1 MPKRTDIKSILIIGA
16 GPIVIG
22 QACEFDYSGTQACK
36 ALKEEDYRIIL
47 VNSNPAT
54 IMTDPG
60 VADATYIEPI
70 TPDFVAKIIEKER
83 PDALLPTMGGQT
95 ALNTAL
101 SLQRAGVLERFGVEM
116 IGARAAAIDKAEDR
130 ELFRKA
136 MEKIGLETP
145 RSRLADAAVLKRA
158 DREKYKSAIARIE
171 AEFADP
177 EGRATARAVFEAEW
191 ARHEGERRR
200 RYVEKGLIEA
210 LEAVQEIGLPA
221 IIRPSFT
228 LGGTGGG
235 VAYNREEFLEIVERG
250 LDASP
255 TSEVLIEESV
265 LGWKEYEMEVVRDH
279 DDNCI
284 IVCSIENVDPM
295 GVHTGDS
302 ITVAPALTLTD
313 KEYQIMRNASIAV
326 LREIGVETGGSN
338 VQFAV
343 NPADGRLVVIEMNPR
358 VSRSSALASKATG
371 FPIAKVAAKLAVGY
385 TLDELA
391 NDITGG
397 ATPASFEPTIDYVV
411 TKIPRFAFEKFPGSK
426 PVLTTSMKSV
436 GEVMA
441 IGRTFPESLQKALRS
456 METGLI
462 GLDDIALEGLG
473 QGDDKNVIRAALGTP
488 SPDRLLKVAQALRLG
503 FDEEQIYDSCR
514 IDPWFIRQLQEIVDC
529 EERVRQHGLPKTAP
543 QFRALKA
550 LGFSDERLAKLA
562 GLEASEVS
570 AQRRALDV
578 HPVYK
583 RIDTCAAEFASPTA
597 YMYSTYETGFAGPP
611 QCESRPSEKEKII
624 ILGGG
629 PNRIGQGIEFDYC
642 CCHAA
647 FALSAA
653 GFETIMI
660 NCNPETVS
668 TDYDT
673 SDRLYFEPLTEEDVL
688 EIVRTE
694 SANGKVKGV
703 IVQFGG
709 QTPLKLAQ
717 ALENA
722 KVPIL
727 GTSPDAIDLAED
739 RDRFKALIERLGL
752 RQPQSGVAR
761 SADAAKAIAATL
773 GFPLMIRPSYVLGGR
788 AMEIVHDE
796 AQLARYIAE
805 AVVVSGKSPVLLD
818 RYLRD
823 AIEVD
828 VDAIG
833 DGTGDVFICGVME
846 HIEEAG
852 VHSGD
857 SACSLPP
864 HSLNPAIIADME
876 RQTVELARALNVVGL
891 MNVQFAIQNDDI
903 YILEVNPRASRTV
916 PFVAKVVGLPIA
928 GIAAEVMGGK
938 KLADFHLKRPVL
950 DHIAVKEA
958 VFPFAR
964 FPGVD
969 PVLGPEMR
977 STGEVM
983 GIDRDYAIAFA
994 KSQIGGG
1001 SKLPLSGTVFVS
1013 VKDSDKEKVV
1023 APVRELAEMGFRII
1037 ATRGTKRH
1045 LDAYGIPTE
1054 RVNKVLEG
1062 RPHIVDAITNG
1073 EVDIVFNTTEGAKAL
1088 ADSFSIRR
1096 SALLYHI
1103 PYYTTLAGA
1112 LAVTQAIRALRAG
1125 GLKVAPLQSYVG
1137 RPPSD
1142 LAETA

>member
-1 MPKRTDIKSILIIGA
+1 MPKRTDIKSILIVGA

-36 ALKEEDYRIIL
+36 ALKEEGYRIVL

-54 IMTDPG
+54 IMTDPD

-70 TPDFVAKIIEKER
+70 TPEFVAKIIEKER
-83 PDALLPTMGGQT
+83 PDAILPTMGGQT

-101 SLQRAGVLERFGVEM
+101 SLHRSGVLDKYGVEM
-116 IGARAAAIDKAEDR
+116 IGARAEAIDKAEDR
-130 ELFRKA
+130 ELFREA
-136 MEKIGLETP
+136 MTKIGLETP

-158 DREKYKSAIARIE
+158 DREKYKTETARI
-171 AEFADP
+171 AEIADP
-177 EGRATARAVFEAEW
+177 AERAAALASFEHSWAQGEGA
-191 ARHEGERRR
+191 RRR

-210 LEAVQEIGLPA
+210 LEALSDIGLPA

-255 TSEVLIEESV
+255 TCEVLIEESV
-265 LGWKEYEMEVVRDH
+265 LGWKEYEMEVVRDR

-284 IVCSIENVDPM
+284 IICSIENIDPM

-343 NPADGRLVVIEMNPR
+343 NPADGRLIIIEMNPR

-371 FPIAKVAAKLAVGY
+371 FPIAKIAAKLAVGY

-411 TKIPRFAFEKFPGSK
+411 TKIPRFAFEKFPGAK

-436 GEVMA
+436 GEAMA

-456 METGLI
+456 METGLT
-462 GLDDIALEGLG
+462 GLDDIALPGLG
-473 QGDDKNVIRAALGTP
+473 EGDDKNVIRAALGTP

-503 FDEEQIYDSCR
+503 FDEEQIFEACK
-514 IDPWFIRQLQEIVDC
+514 IDPWFIRQIKDIVDM
-529 EERVRQHGLPKTAP
+529 EARVREHGLPPSAA
-543 QFRALKA
+543 QFRMLKA
-550 LGFSDERLAKLA
+550 MGFSDERLAKLT
-562 GLEASEVS
+562 GVEASEV
-570 AQRRALDV
+570 AEKRRALDV

-597 YMYSTYETGFAGPP
+597 YMYSTYEFGFAGPP
-611 QCESRPSEKEKII
+611 QCEARPSDNEKII

-647 FALSAA
+647 FSLSAA
-653 GFETIMI
+653 GYETIMV

-688 EIVRTE
+688 EIVRKEET
-694 SANGKVKGV
+694 NGTVKGV

-717 ALENA
+717 ALEAA

-752 RQPQSGVAR
+752 RQPKSGIAR
-761 SADAAKAIAATL
+761 SPAEAVAIAGTL
-773 GFPLMIRPSYVLGGR
+773 GFPLVIRPSYVLGGR
-788 AMEIVHDE
+788 AMEIVHDD
-796 AQLARYIAE
+796 AQLARYISE
-805 AVVVSGKSPVLLD
+805 AVVVSGKSPVLIDYLSARRHRGRCRRHRRRDRRVHLRGDGAYRGGWRPFRQLRLLAAAAFAEAGDRGRHGAADGGACPRAQGRRPDERAVRHQGRRDLCARGEPAGLAHRAVRRQGDRPAHRRHRLAGDGRQEARLLRAQAAASRPYRGEGGGVPLRPLPRRRYRARAGDALD
-818 RYLRD
+818 RRGHGHRQGLRHRLRQEPD
-823 AIEVD
+823 RRRLQAALD
-828 VDAIG
+828 RH
-833 DGTGDVFICGVME
+833 GVRLGQGFRQRQD
-846 HIEEAG
+846 HA
-852 VHSGD
+852 
-857 SACSLPP
+857 
-864 HSLNPAIIADME
+864 AD
-876 RQTVELARALNVVGL
+876 
-891 MNVQFAIQNDDI
+891 
-903 YILEVNPRASRTV
+903 PRACRH
-916 PFVAKVVGLPIA
+916 GLPHHRHPRHQA
-928 GIAAEVMGGK
+928 PSR
-938 KLADFHLKRPVL
+938 RPR
-950 DHIAVKEA
+950 H
-958 VFPFAR
+958 R
-964 FPGVD
+964 
-969 PVLGPEMR
+969 
-977 STGEVM
+977 
-983 GIDRDYAIAFA
+983 
-994 KSQIGGG
+994 
-1001 SKLPLSGTVFVS
+1001 
-1013 VKDSDKEKVV
+1013 
-1023 APVRELAEMGFRII
+1023 VRKG
-1037 ATRGTKRH
+1037 
-1045 LDAYGIPTE
+1045 
-1054 RVNKVLEG
+1054 
-1062 RPHIVDAITNG
+1062 
-1073 EVDIVFNTTEGAKAL
+1073 
-1088 ADSFSIRR
+1088 
-1096 SALLYHI
+1096 
-1103 PYYTTLAGA
+1103 
-1112 LAVTQAIRALRAG
+1112 
-1125 GLKVAPLQSYVG
+1125 
-1137 RPPSD
+1137 
-1142 LAETA
+1142 